1 MIGVSFYN
9 KNILLKTI
17 KKFNLDFVQIP
28 INIFDQRFIDKN
40 MINKLKKKK
49 LRSMH
54 DLFFFKVYY

>member
-40 MINKLKKKK
+40 MINKLKKKIK
-49 LRSMH
+49 IYARSIF
-54 DLFFFKVYY
+54 LKVYY